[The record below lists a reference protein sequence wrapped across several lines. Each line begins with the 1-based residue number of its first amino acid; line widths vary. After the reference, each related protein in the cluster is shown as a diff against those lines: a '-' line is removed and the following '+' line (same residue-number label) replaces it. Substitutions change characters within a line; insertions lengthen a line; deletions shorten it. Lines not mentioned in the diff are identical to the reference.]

1 VLAGLEQWKR
11 RAAGYAVLVFAALVA
26 TALGYQWGMGTYE
39 GRPRTFLES
48 IQFAVEMFTTTG
60 FGGDSPWES
69 PQMNLFITV
78 TDLLGMLLL
87 VGALP
92 VFVGPFIETVLSSS
106 VPREPETPLED
117 HVVICSD
124 TTRAQEF
131 IGELD
136 ANGIPYVFVEPDGE
150 RASEL
155 YESGRNVIK
164 ADPETAAGL
173 DTADLP
179 AARALFADVS
189 DRVDASI
196 VLAAKEVAADVP
208 VVSVVEDPD
217 AATYHRLAG
226 ADHVVSPRSE
236 LGEALAAKVT
246 TAERAGIDETV
257 AIGDGFQLG
266 EVSIRHGSRL
276 AGSRLADS
284 GIREETGAT
293 VVGLWAGGGFHPTPG
308 ADRRLPVGSVLL
320 VSGRPDQ
327 LEGLAELARSAV
339 RGFRAGRTV
348 IVGYGQVGRA
358 AAAELEDAGVP
369 YTVFDREDATGVD
382 VVGDATDP
390 EMLLDSGIVDA
401 ETVILALPDDTT
413 TEFTT
418 LVARDLAPRTQ
429 ILARVEEQSNI
440 SKTYRA
446 GADYVLSLAAVS
458 GRMSAS
464 RLLGGGDTVAST
476 QYVDVV
482 RRRVP
487 ALEGMTV
494 ADAAIGER
502 TGCTVVVIDR
512 DGEMLTDVGPNT
524 AIEVGDELVVLG
536 TDEGIST
543 FERTF
548 G

>member
-1 VLAGLEQWKR
+1 
-11 RAAGYAVLVFAALVA
+11 
-26 TALGYQWGMGTYE
+26 MGD
-39 GRPRTFLES
+39 GDVRGPFLES

-226 ADHVVSPRSE
+226 RSRPPS
-236 LGEALAAKVT
+236 GRGSTRRSRSATGSNSGRSRSGTAAGWPAPGWPTVGSARK
-246 TAERAGIDETV
+246 RARRWSDCGPAAGSTRRPAPTD
-257 AIGDGFQLG
+257 
-266 EVSIRHGSRL
+266 GSR
-276 AGSRLADS
+276 
-284 GIREETGAT
+284 
-293 VVGLWAGGGFHPTPG
+293 
-308 ADRRLPVGSVLL
+308 
-320 VSGRPDQ
+320 
-327 LEGLAELARSAV
+327 
-339 RGFRAGRTV
+339 
-348 IVGYGQVGRA
+348 
-358 AAAELEDAGVP
+358 
-369 YTVFDREDATGVD
+369 
-382 VVGDATDP
+382 
-390 EMLLDSGIVDA
+390 
-401 ETVILALPDDTT
+401 
-413 TEFTT
+413 
-418 LVARDLAPRTQ
+418 
-429 ILARVEEQSNI
+429 
-440 SKTYRA
+440 
-446 GADYVLSLAAVS
+446 
-458 GRMSAS
+458 
-464 RLLGGGDTVAST
+464 
-476 QYVDVV
+476 
-482 RRRVP
+482 
-487 ALEGMTV
+487 
-494 ADAAIGER
+494 
-502 TGCTVVVIDR
+502 
-512 DGEMLTDVGPNT
+512 
-524 AIEVGDELVVLG
+524 
-536 TDEGIST
+536 
-543 FERTF
+543 
-548 G
+548 